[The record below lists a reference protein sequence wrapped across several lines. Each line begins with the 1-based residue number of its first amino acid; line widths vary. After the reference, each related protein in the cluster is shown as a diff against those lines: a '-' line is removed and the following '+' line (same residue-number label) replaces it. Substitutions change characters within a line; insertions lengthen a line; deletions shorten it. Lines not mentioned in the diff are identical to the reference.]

1 MIYQKLELFLFISRS
16 NDRLDIPDD
25 SNFRSSTL
33 RRTKKK
39 FQNAYRDVKQKLHLN
54 ENTDPDSVNIDDES
68 EDDEHGNKLSLST
81 LVKMKI
87 NVSKNIQSKLRR
99 VSRHIIDTDSL
110 SMK

>member
-1 MIYQKLELFLFISRS
+1 M
-16 NDRLDIPDD
+16 NV
-25 SNFRSSTL
+25 T
-33 RRTKKK
+33 
-39 FQNAYRDVKQKLHLN
+39 
-54 ENTDPDSVNIDDES
+54 IDDES

-110 SMK
+110 SMM